1 MTALNFRA
9 ATLAAGV
16 LLATAP
22 LRAMPRSNQPP
33 VMARTADMDAPAVLS
48 LREAFLLAAGTMV
61 AGVAGTLLVVRR
73 RTRHIV
79 RRRFA
84 ADTGAAEAPA
94 GDERFRRL
102 FDRGADPQ
110 FLSDGRQI
118 VAANP
123 AAMALLAD
131 GRGDVLIGREASLV
145 TSAAGT
151 LRADEEDDLS
161 CETEVT
167 TIAGESVPVALRR
180 TRIPLDAGELV
191 HYQVRDLRDA
201 RRLQTERRELE
212 NQLLASQR
220 LEALG
225 TLAGGVAHDFNNL
238 LTVVRANAE
247 IAQIAMSERDPE
259 GVAESLTAVMQA
271 SDRAR
276 DIVKQILL
284 FSRRSVPVHARL
296 NLAVLIT
303 DAQTLLRATIPTTV
317 QLLIEVRSADAWVN
331 GDATQMQQLLLNLCS
346 NAEHAM
352 RSTGGGLLRIS
363 VDTVR
368 MPHPELSARHPNH
381 AAGSY
386 VRLSV
391 RDTGAGMSDDVRQ
404 RIFEPF
410 FTTKPIGE
418 GTGLGL
424 AVLHGIL
431 QSHHGSVHVDSSEGS
446 GTQFELLF
454 ARATPAEEGASVML
468 TTPRYTTAIVTP
480 RDRQAVTGDAPL
492 ILLVD
497 DEPGILRAAQR
508 GIIAAGMRVVT
519 ASSATAALDLLDDF
533 DDIAVMITDQT
544 MPGMTG
550 LTLAEHVRTLRPL
563 LPIILSTGYTGRVP
577 PDRLREAHI
586 ETVLDKPYSLTQLTD
601 AIDAALRRSRPNR
614 GMQRA

>member
-1 MTALNFRA
+1 MH
-9 ATLAAGV
+9 
-16 LLATAP
+16 
-22 LRAMPRSNQPP
+22 
-33 VMARTADMDAPAVLS
+33 LS
-48 LREAFLLAAGTMV
+48 LWEALALAFVTTAVGISGTV
-61 AGVAGTLLVVRR
+61 FVVRR
-73 RTRHIV
+73 RV
-79 RRRFA
+79 RRSLRRAFA
-84 ADTGAAEAPA
+84 GDEGVTREPA
-94 GDERFRRL
+94 GDERFRWL

-123 AAMALLAD
+123 AALALLAD
-131 GRGDVLIGREASLV
+131 GRGDLLIGRDASLV
-145 TSAAGT
+145 IT
-151 LRADEEDDLS
+151 RADAALDDDDLS
-161 CETEVT
+161 CETEVRT
-167 TIAGESVPVALRR
+167 SAGQSVPVAMRR
-180 TRIPLDAGELV
+180 TRIPLEAGELV
-191 HYQVRDLRDA
+191 HYQLRDLRDT
-201 RRLQTERRELE
+201 RRLATERKELE

-247 IAQIAMSERDPE
+247 IAQIAMAESDPE

-284 FSRRSVPVHARL
+284 FSRRSVPVHSRI
-296 NLAVLIT
+296 NLAALIT

-317 QLLIEVRSADAWVN
+317 QLLIEVRSAEAWVN

-352 RSTGGGLLRIS
+352 RRTGGGLLRVS
-363 VDTVR
+363 VDTLR
-368 MPHPELSARHPNH
+368 MPHPEHTVRHPNMT
-381 AAGSY
+381 AGAY
-386 VRLSV
+386 VRLAV
-391 RDTGAGMSDDVRQ
+391 RDTGSGMSDDLRQ

-424 AVLHGIL
+424 AVLHGIV
-431 QSHHGSVHVDSSEGS
+431 QSHHGSVHVESNEGS

-468 TTPRYTTAIVTP
+468 TTPPYSTAIVTP
-480 RDRQAVTGDAPL
+480 RDRQAVTSDAPL

-497 DEPGILRAAQR
+497 DEPGILRAAAR
-508 GIIAAGMRVVT
+508 GIMAAGMRVVT

-533 DDIAVMITDQT
+533 DDIAVLITDQT

-563 LPIILSTGYTGRVP
+563 LPIILSTGYTGRVTP
-577 PDRLREAHI
+577 ERLREAHI
-586 ETVLDKPYSLTQLTD
+586 EAVLDKPYSLTQLTD
-601 AIDAALRRSRPNR
+601 AVEHALRVSRR
-614 GMQRA
+614 QRAAQRA